1 MKKDNNP
8 PTLEQLL
15 ASVEHAGRDARRQEQ
30 LAEMIERMAAEEAA
44 QKAAHRHTVRMWTTR
59 IAVAATVTLFVTT
72 SIWRWDNREVTSE
85 APLVAQAPMV
95 RPTVMPLPQTA
106 PITRIPQSTPASNRH
121 NATPQVIATT
131 TQDMPEQLEPISFE
145 EIFESLRLENNAP
158 ELGDQLADLM
168 PESTLDSLLLEPGQ
182 PMPQNLAQSESAPQS
197 SSRKRGIFSFMQ
209 AEPSLMDGTTLALN
223 LL

>member
-1 MKKDNNP
+1 MKKNNST
-8 PTLEQLL
+8 PTLEELL
-15 ASVEHAGRDARRQEQ
+15 NSVEHAGRDARRREQ

-44 QKAAHRHTVRMWTTR
+44 QKAAQHHTVRMWTTR

-72 SIWRWDNREVTSE
+72 SIWRWGNREVTSE
-85 APLVAQAPMV
+85 APLVAQAPIV

-209 AEPSLMDGTTLALN
+209 AEPSMMDGTTLALN

>member
-1 MKKDNNP
+1 MKKNDST
-8 PTLEQLL
+8 PTLEELL
-15 ASVEHAGRDARRQEQ
+15 NSVEHAGRDARRREQ

-44 QKAAHRHTVRMWTTR
+44 QKAAQRHTVRMWTTR

-72 SIWRWDNREVTSE
+72 SIWRWGNREATSE
-85 APLVAQAPMV
+85 APLVAQAPIV

-209 AEPSLMDGTTLALN
+209 AEPSMMDGTTLALN

>member
-1 MKKDNNP
+1 MKKNNST
-8 PTLEQLL
+8 PTLEELL
-15 ASVEHAGRDARRQEQ
+15 NSVEHAGRDARRREQ

-44 QKAAHRHTVRMWTTR
+44 QKAAQRHTVRMWTTR

-72 SIWRWDNREVTSE
+72 SIWRWGNREVTSE

-131 TQDMPEQLEPISFE
+131 TQDMPEQLEPITFE
-145 EIFESLRLENNAP
+145 EIVESLRLENNAP

-168 PESTLDSLLLEPGQ
+168 PEPLWTASCW
-182 PMPQNLAQSESAPQS
+182 NLASPCP
-197 SSRKRGIFSFMQ
+197 R
-209 AEPSLMDGTTLALN
+209 T
-223 LL
+223 